1 MAAALRIDARRAWLG
16 PGRVEHD
23 RSVVVEGDS
32 IAWIGPRDEAPAADG
47 VLGVPF
53 LAPGFVDR
61 HVHIGL
67 ADAHAVLAGG
77 VTRVRDLGWTP
88 WRIRSLSRLSR
99 MPGFDGPRVD
109 CCGPMLTAP
118 GGYPTDRA
126 WAPEGIAVEIASPA
140 DARAA
145 VRQTLDD
152 GAIAIKVVLNADAGP
167 TPSDEDLAAVCDA
180 AHEQVRDVTAHV
192 EGDGQTER
200 ALRAGVDELAHTPWT
215 ERLDDALVRALARR
229 CRIVSTLDIHADAAD
244 AAALPTA
251 VDNLAR
257 FVAAGGRVLYGTDLG
272 NGAIPAGVHV
282 AELRHLS
289 RAGLSVDD
297 LLAAMTPARLT
308 VGMAADL
315 VGLAADPHDELEAF
329 GAVELVVRAG
339 RLRGAPT
346 IAANVG

>member
-1 MAAALRIDARRAWLG
+1 MVAALRIDAKRAWLG
-16 PGRVEHD
+16 PGRVSHEA
-23 RSVVVEGDS
+23 SVVIEGDS
-32 IAWIGPRDEAPAADG
+32 IAWIGPRGDAPSADDA
-47 VLGVPF
+47 LDVPF

-61 HVHIGL
+61 HVHIEL

-88 WRIRSLSRLSR
+88 WRIRAISRLSR
-99 MPGFDGPRVD
+99 MPEFDGPRVD

-126 WAPEGIAVEIASPA
+126 WAPEGIAVEIAGPA
-140 DARAA
+140 QARAA
-145 VRQTLDD
+145 VEQALDD

-167 TPSDEDLAAVCDA
+167 TPSDDDLAAVCDA
-180 AHEQVRDVTAHV
+180 AHERGRDVTAHV
-192 EGDGQTER
+192 EGRGQTER

-215 ERLDDALVRALARR
+215 ERLDDTLVRALARR
-229 CRIVSTLDIHADAAD
+229 CRIVSTLDIHAGAAD

-251 VDNLAR
+251 IDNLTR

-282 AELRHLS
+282 AELRHLEC
-289 RAGLSVDD
+289 AGLSVDD

-308 VGMAADL
+308 AGMAADL
-315 VGLAADPHDELEAF
+315 VGLAADPHDDLAAF

-339 RLRGAPT
+339 RLRGAPAT
-346 IAANVG
+346 AASVR